1 MKIYNKKGFAVSILL
16 IALGVFNAAA
26 GFMADNLDMKTFIV
40 IAALFAFGFVGV
52 KRSLSEEFAREDKI
66 EECDERNRLIDMNR
80 GVRGAARADTDLKGG
95 RQMRK
100 RIVKDE
106 RDEQIDSRSKVMALD
121 FMIAVTQI
129 LTVMCLIK
137 GNPAWKGSFALLF
150 LGGAVQFLYKF
161 QSYEAR
167 QYLAAGIVAGLIG
180 VFMLVWF
187 GITG

>member
-16 IALGVFNAAA
+16 IALGVFDAVG
-26 GFMADNLDMKTFIV
+26 GFMADILDVKAVIV

-66 EECDERNRLIDMNR
+66 EECDERNRLIE
-80 GVRGAARADTDLKGG
+80 LKSKGMTL
-95 RQMRK
+95 RRK

-106 RDEQIDSRSKVMALD
+106 RDEQIVSRSKGMALD